1 MGSAFTRASDPS
13 NARKK
18 QPRFRTP
25 TKVIVNTPSP
35 TLQLVF
41 GRPLRDLVEEE
52 KSRGP
57 FIVGQIRS
65 TLPDGVDPQSIP
77 SILLHTIQSMRE
89 LEALEVEG
97 IFRVPGSFM
106 QFEKLRNQI
115 NSGNGK
121 NINFGSLDVHIL
133 ATLVKQFI
141 ATLPDPITTVQLYEH
156 WISAAR
162 YADSSERM
170 RALIEVYRCMPEP
183 NKSCMKFLFEFLADI
198 HRKRDVNKMGA
209 PVLATAFG
217 PSVLRD
223 DGKNPAKMFL
233 DMRDVHVAVST
244 MIEFF
249 NEVFNSSNGPVQDQD
264 CEISQEFEDP
274 SPQNEEE
281 TFDENNA
288 GFGEEDADAAA
299 LPDPNSREDAADNTE
314 EEPSQSEEEMAAFL
328 EMQRKIALLPPP
340 PPRRPTIDM
349 LRQVQE
355 NEQQSEN
362 DGDDEEWT

>member
-1 MGSAFTRASDPS
+1 MTGINPS
-13 NARKK
+13 
-18 QPRFRTP
+18 QPST
-25 TKVIVNTPSP
+25 S
-35 TLQLVF
+35 LQRVF

-52 KSRGP
+52 KTRGP
-57 FIVGQIRS
+57 YVNGQIRIAM
-65 TLPDGVDPQSIP
+65 PDGVDPQSIP

-97 IFRVPGSFM
+97 IFRVPGSFI

-115 NSGNGK
+115 NSGDGN
-121 NINFGSLDVHIL
+121 NINFTSLDVHIL

-156 WISAAR
+156 WINAAKF
-162 YADSSERM
+162 ADSSERM
-170 RALIEVYRCMPEP
+170 RALIKVYHSMPEP
-183 NKSCMKFLFEFLADI
+183 NKSCLKFLFEFLADI

-249 NEVFNSSNGPVQDQD
+249 NEVFNSSNDTIQQSDEGPEQFAAQDEYD
-264 CEISQEFEDP
+264 QEQQFDEND
-274 SPQNEEE
+274 SPQHAGEAPDENNEEFNEEE
-281 TFDENNA
+281 IPPPDEYLA
-288 GFGEEDADAAA
+288 EE
-299 LPDPNSREDAADNTE
+299 SADNVE
-314 EEPSQSEEEMAAFL
+314 ELSSQANGEAEL

-340 PPRRPTIDM
+340 PPRQPPIDM
-349 LRQVQE
+349 LRWVQK
-355 NEQQSEN
+355 NEEGSEN
-362 DGDDEEWT
+362 NADDDDWT